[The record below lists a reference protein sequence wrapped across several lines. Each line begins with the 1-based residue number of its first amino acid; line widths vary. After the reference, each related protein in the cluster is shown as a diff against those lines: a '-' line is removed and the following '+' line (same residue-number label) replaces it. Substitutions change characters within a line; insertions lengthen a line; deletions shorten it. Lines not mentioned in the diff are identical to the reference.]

1 MYVPPTQ
8 FEHAKK
14 IIELFKKLEK
24 FYETMG
30 EKIEEDIEEDEDKK
44 KKIPNM
50 LDFLFYFEQTGI
62 GLPRRELVLLNLSI
76 RELMAENPIE
86 NVRFWGKILGIPKN
100 YYVVEADLQP
110 EELNLRIENER
121 EQKHILNLVHASAEN
136 G

>member
-1 MYVPPTQ
+1 
-8 FEHAKK
+8 
-14 IIELFKKLEK
+14 
-24 FYETMG
+24 MG

-86 NVRFWGKILGIPKN
+86 NVRYILMIF
-100 YYVVEADLQP
+100 
-110 EELNLRIENER
+110 I
-121 EQKHILNLVHASAEN
+121 QKS
-136 G
+136 

>member
-1 MYVPPTQ
+1 
-8 FEHAKK
+8 
-14 IIELFKKLEK
+14 
-24 FYETMG
+24 MG

-86 NVRFWGKILGIPKN
+86 NVRYIPM
-100 YYVVEADLQP
+100 
-110 EELNLRIENER
+110 IFI
-121 EQKHILNLVHASAEN
+121 QKS
-136 G
+136 

>member
-1 MYVPPTQ
+1 
-8 FEHAKK
+8 
-14 IIELFKKLEK
+14 
-24 FYETMG
+24 MG

-86 NVRFWGKILGIPKN
+86 NVRYILI
-100 YYVVEADLQP
+100 
-110 EELNLRIENER
+110 IFI
-121 EQKHILNLVHASAEN
+121 QKS
-136 G
+136 

>member
-1 MYVPPTQ
+1 
-8 FEHAKK
+8 
-14 IIELFKKLEK
+14 
-24 FYETMG
+24 MG

-86 NVRFWGKILGIPKN
+86 NVRYILMIF
-100 YYVVEADLQP
+100 
-110 EELNLRIENER
+110 IE
-121 EQKHILNLVHASAEN
+121 KS
-136 G
+136 

>member
-1 MYVPPTQ
+1 
-8 FEHAKK
+8 
-14 IIELFKKLEK
+14 
-24 FYETMG
+24 MG

-86 NVRFWGKILGIPKN
+86 NVRYILMIF
-100 YYVVEADLQP
+100 
-110 EELNLRIENER
+110 I
-121 EQKHILNLVHASAEN
+121 QKF
-136 G
+136 

>member
-1 MYVPPTQ
+1 
-8 FEHAKK
+8 
-14 IIELFKKLEK
+14 
-24 FYETMG
+24 MG

-86 NVRFWGKILGIPKN
+86 NVRYILIIF
-100 YYVVEADLQP
+100 
-110 EELNLRIENER
+110 IE
-121 EQKHILNLVHASAEN
+121 KS
-136 G
+136 